1 MSSKGPVRVFPE
13 NLSLNVNEGGIGHK
27 AESARLNSDDGI
39 VQVSAL
45 CSKTHSSYISKK
57 SNMKFKN

>member
-45 CSKTHSSYISKK
+45 C
-57 SNMKFKN
+57 FKNSQQLYKQKIKHEI